1 MKVTYFIFCYQH
13 HYYQPLW
20 TLVGGGIERLE
31 NSVRPTGSLIPPG
44 CTWFKT
50 KVVEFNP
57 DKNIVVTADG
67 SEVIEIS
74 FYMSS

>member
-1 MKVTYFIFCYQH
+1 MKVTYFIFCYQN

-31 NSVRPTGSLIPPG
+31 NSVRPTGTLIPPG